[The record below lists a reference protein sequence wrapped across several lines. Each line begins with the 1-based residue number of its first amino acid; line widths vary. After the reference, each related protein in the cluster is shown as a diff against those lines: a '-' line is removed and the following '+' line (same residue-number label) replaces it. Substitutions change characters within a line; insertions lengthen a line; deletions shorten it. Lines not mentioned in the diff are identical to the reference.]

1 MGILKISAEKHILC
15 YLWFVGHESGS
26 YRDVADR
33 FGITISSLYNI
44 ITRVT
49 DFIMSLAPNV
59 IRYPIPQEQLETS
72 NYFLRAKGFPNV
84 VGNVFVFLFMFCL
97 ICFTYVLLPLFQVP

>member
-33 FGITISSLYNI
+33 FGITINSLFNI

-59 IRYPIPQEQLETS
+59 IRYPTPEEKQETL
-72 NYFLRAKGFPNV
+72 NYFLQEKGFPNV
-84 VGNVFVFLFMFCL
+84 VGKAFVVSFMFFFK
-97 ICFTYVLLPLFQVP
+97 CFAYVLLPLFQVL